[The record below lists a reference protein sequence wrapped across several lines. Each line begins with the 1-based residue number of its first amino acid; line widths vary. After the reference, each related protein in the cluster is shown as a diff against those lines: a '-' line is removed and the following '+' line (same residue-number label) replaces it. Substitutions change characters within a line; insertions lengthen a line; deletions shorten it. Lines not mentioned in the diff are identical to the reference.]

1 MQKCWLNNPDDRPTF
16 SELALTKED
25 MLTEVSDYLELK
37 MDLKEDPENPG
48 INLLVE
54 IIYII
59 VLNSTLATVL
69 ESKINLYKVHL
80 SFYVISPSLNFSAGS
95 LFGGLSNVA
104 TMDENTAY
112 NAACD
117 NYKLSL
123 HSLTS
128 T

>member
-16 SELALTKED
+16 SELALTMED

-59 VLNSTLATVL
+59 VL
-69 ESKINLYKVHL
+69 
-80 SFYVISPSLNFSAGS
+80 
-95 LFGGLSNVA
+95 
-104 TMDENTAY
+104 
-112 NAACD
+112 
-117 NYKLSL
+117 
-123 HSLTS
+123 
-128 T
+128 